1 VTIFETLCKNN
12 LTTINQAQSNLL
24 EKFQT
29 TPREEN
35 WNDIPLAVLE
45 RDVEELYP

>member
-1 VTIFETLCKNN
+1 MTETVEIYFDD
-12 LTTINQAQSNLL
+12 LTPEAQSNLL

-29 TPREEN
+29 APRDEN